1 MSKATLRREKA
12 RRLPIDEDI
21 PFREADSFLYEVYSM
36 GVETKVLESCKEV
49 IPIEF
54 KALEISN

>member
-1 MSKATLRREKA
+1 MRREKA

-21 PFREADSFLYEVYSM
+21 LFREADSFLYEVYSM

-49 IPIEF
+49 IPIEP